1 MRYKDKLRKQMNDSN
16 LRILTT
22 KQVVD
27 SLGVS
32 VATASRVLDSLI
44 EIGDLVRLKRGLYAH
59 RDCSIYEIATHI
71 NYPHD
76 SYVSLQS
83 ALAHHGI
90 YDQLPLVMTAV
101 TKGPSGVFHTP
112 KGRIELHQIDPKLFG
127 GFAEDKHFKLASKE
141 KAFLDLTY
149 FWMKKGLR
157 QRPEVD
163 LDELRRSRIQELL
176 EKFDDRFQSY
186 FSRNILPA
194 RSVSLQ
200 TIA

>member
-1 MRYKDKLRKQMNDSN
+1 MRYKDKLRKQMYDSN

-22 KQVVD
+22 KQVAD

-32 VATASRVLDSLI
+32 ATTASRVLDSLV

-101 TKGPSGVFHTP
+101 TKGSSGVFHTP

-127 GFAEDKHFKLASKE
+127 GFEEENNIKLASKE
-141 KAFLDLTY
+141 KAFLDLIY

-163 LDELRRSRIQELL
+163 LDELRQSKIQGLL
-176 EKFDDRFQSY
+176 KTFDNRFQSY
-186 FSRNILPA
+186 VRRNVLPTHPA
-194 RSVSLQ
+194 SPQ
-200 TIA
+200 TVV